1 MVQSNSIDS
10 SLRWVVGLNVAVPS
24 LPAEGP
30 HEKRKTMNAKE
41 YGHHAGGYRKADGG
55 PSRRFMRGL
64 VVCAVVLA
72 FCVGWILSHAGCAH
86 PIGNGLAA
94 LMGFGFVP
102 LRLIALVLSE
112 AGIE

>member
-1 MVQSNSIDS
+1 MSQFQAY
-10 SLRWVVGLNVAVPS
+10 RRRGLIRK
-24 LPAEGP
+24 
-30 HEKRKTMNAKE
+30 EKNMNAKE

-86 PIGNGLAA
+86 PIENGVAA
-94 LMGFGFVP
+94 LMGFGLVP
-102 LRLIALVLSE
+102 LRLLCLVLSE
-112 AGIE
+112 AGVE

>member
-1 MVQSNSIDS
+1 
-10 SLRWVVGLNVAVPS
+10 
-24 LPAEGP
+24 
-30 HEKRKTMNAKE
+30 MNTKD
-41 YGHHAGGYRKADGG
+41 YGQHASGYRKPEATE
-55 PSRRFMRGL
+55 PSQGFMSRL
-64 VVCAVVLA
+64 VFWILVCAA
-72 FCVGWILSHAGCAH
+72 CVCWMLTHMGCAH